1 MQALLNPCK
10 CELGGPCTCCQIK
23 TKPRKKHSGHEFE
36 NPASAGATPP
46 GGGCCGS
53 SVYSRDDVVATR
65 NSPTSINSSEV
76 IHHPPQTA
84 PMLHKTRLFSP
95 YSTDLRRRDSSS
107 SAGSK
112 TPGWASP
119 RAMRP
124 PTTRI
129 KPLTDMRRLMSAAVN
144 QDGTLA
150 SEIPRSVVGL
160 PTLPG
165 IESFNTSANLE
176 NGEKSEDVDMPLAFP
191 TSEDV
196 VIGACMCGDDCSC
209 PGCATHDHHNIS
221 SSNRTHDGSCGESC
235 KGHHD
240 CAHSIPIPSGVQ
252 SIAQLICIAA
262 SQVPPPPPNRTDS
275 LNPHDTRILPPSVSL
290 NEDAA
295 RTMGIVPLKPL
306 ECCGGQC
313 RCPPGECTCTKQCCG
328 CCGDCTCEKDED
340 TRMAEEGE
348 YTEGAGDATTSSC
361 GGCKGKEK
369 QSGFSDMIS
378 PQNPQSLSPTSYHV
392 PPLQPKPSN
401 LPVSAIH
408 HSTFSPSFSTPQP
421 SPSTVS
427 SPADSLSV
435 AAHPSNGPN
444 VRPVPMIQ
452 PRPILPKRASDTG
465 LIMPQGSR
473 PPSALGRSGSMTATK
488 RSGTSTG
495 VRRSNSDARKVV
507 GPSQP
512 HHLQSNQSPSDRSF
526 YISSPQPNQIAP
538 NGVPMASAPSE
549 MAAPLNSADSNSDL
563 LAFIQQQWSAN
574 KTSNSDMNP
583 SEPAMPISV
592 TAEPWAF
599 PPQNETAEDSPPSDS
614 FDLDAFLMS
623 IGVQPDGEL
632 RNDRPPSSQPPQ
644 SLMSNIP
651 PTQPIAPLPPIPP
664 SMSNVRPGYDMT
676 FANFF
681 LNSTPSGPSGPS
693 AVPAASIPSRHTTP
707 QASRPLTPPEAS
719 FAEPPR
725 WKFPGG
731 LGGEIPI
738 WKSPEVLQGFGV
750 LGSPV
755 LEKEEVGEENEN
767 GKDIIDLS
775 KPLDSAALTKIMK
788 ALEKQGGG
796 QSSSQ
801 GAPSVVNTNQQLQS
815 LPALQ
820 TALPVHPAS
829 VISPT
834 RTDSAHELDD
844 MFSQFVTLD
853 GTTGGSNNDGL
864 GLNGGPGMMAL
875 ATNMSLGDELGF
887 GGEMRWDQARMWS
900 N

>member
-65 NSPTSINSSEV
+65 NSPTSINSSEA

-574 KTSNSDMNP
+574 KTSNSDMNS

-693 AVPAASIPSRHTTP
+693 AIPAASIPRAIQPH
-707 QASRPLTPPEAS
+707 
-719 FAEPPR
+719 
-725 WKFPGG
+725 
-731 LGGEIPI
+731 
-738 WKSPEVLQGFGV
+738 
-750 LGSPV
+750 
-755 LEKEEVGEENEN
+755 
-767 GKDIIDLS
+767 
-775 KPLDSAALTKIMK
+775 KPLDRLHLQKPASQSRLAGSFPVVWVVKSRYGRVRKCCKVLECLVHQYWKRK
-788 ALEKQGGG
+788 RLEKKMKMEK
-796 QSSSQ
+796 
-801 GAPSVVNTNQQLQS
+801 T
-815 LPALQ
+815 
-820 TALPVHPAS
+820 
-829 VISPT
+829 
-834 RTDSAHELDD
+834 
-844 MFSQFVTLD
+844 
-853 GTTGGSNNDGL
+853 
-864 GLNGGPGMMAL
+864 
-875 ATNMSLGDELGF
+875 
-887 GGEMRWDQARMWS
+887 
-900 N
+900 

>member
-1 MQALLNPCK
+1 
-10 CELGGPCTCCQIK
+10 
-23 TKPRKKHSGHEFE
+23 
-36 NPASAGATPP
+36 
-46 GGGCCGS
+46 
-53 SVYSRDDVVATR
+53 
-65 NSPTSINSSEV
+65 
-76 IHHPPQTA
+76 
-84 PMLHKTRLFSP
+84 
-95 YSTDLRRRDSSS
+95 
-107 SAGSK
+107 
-112 TPGWASP
+112 
-119 RAMRP
+119 
-124 PTTRI
+124 
-129 KPLTDMRRLMSAAVN
+129 
-144 QDGTLA
+144 
-150 SEIPRSVVGL
+150 
-160 PTLPG
+160 
-165 IESFNTSANLE
+165 
-176 NGEKSEDVDMPLAFP
+176 
-191 TSEDV
+191 
-196 VIGACMCGDDCSC
+196 
-209 PGCATHDHHNIS
+209 
-221 SSNRTHDGSCGESC
+221 
-235 KGHHD
+235 
-240 CAHSIPIPSGVQ
+240 
-252 SIAQLICIAA
+252 
-262 SQVPPPPPNRTDS
+262 
-275 LNPHDTRILPPSVSL
+275 
-290 NEDAA
+290 
-295 RTMGIVPLKPL
+295 
-306 ECCGGQC
+306 
-313 RCPPGECTCTKQCCG
+313 
-328 CCGDCTCEKDED
+328 
-340 TRMAEEGE
+340 MAEEGE

-549 MAAPLNSADSNSDL
+549 MAAPLNNADSNSDL

-853 GTTGGSNNDGL
+853 GTPGGGNNDGL